1 MVVLVGT
8 AVFALASAAVCAAS
22 VPRCYERPLAMRGD
36 ESDDEIDRLARGT
49 AAFSRCSA
57 HCMRGQMELG
67 RADLNTPSWAKVA
80 MLGALFKTAE
90 DCMPDFEANGLAAPG
105 ADGAGWLPAPH
116 TGQIA
121 GDYARLSARLGTG
134 WLPAPLRAIPTGAA
148 LVELGMKC
156 GVEARQRGCDVNT
169 FGSASMLATAV
180 GMAWLQVCLVLVLRH
195 SS

>member
-49 AAFSRCSA
+49 AAFSRCS
-57 HCMRGQMELG
+57 
-67 RADLNTPSWAKVA
+67 VA

-105 ADGAGWLPAPH
+105 AD
-116 TGQIA
+116 
-121 GDYARLSARLGTG
+121 GTG

>member
-105 ADGAGWLPAPH
+105 ADG
-116 TGQIA
+116 
-121 GDYARLSARLGTG
+121 TG

>member
-1 MVVLVGT
+1 
-8 AVFALASAAVCAAS
+8 
-22 VPRCYERPLAMRGD
+22 
-36 ESDDEIDRLARGT
+36 
-49 AAFSRCSA
+49 
-57 HCMRGQMELG
+57 MRGQMELG

-169 FGSASMLATAV
+169 FGTRDPDAEYLHVSCMPTSTREYTIQLFDRIQPRSLYSYPSYSHGALKTLPNTAFPP
-180 GMAWLQVCLVLVLRH
+180 
-195 SS
+195 